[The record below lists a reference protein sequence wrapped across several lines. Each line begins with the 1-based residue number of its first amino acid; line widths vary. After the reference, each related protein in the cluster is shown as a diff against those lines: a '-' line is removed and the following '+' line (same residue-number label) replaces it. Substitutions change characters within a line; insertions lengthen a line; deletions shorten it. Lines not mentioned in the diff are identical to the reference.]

1 MARCA
6 LVHVCLV
13 ALLLVGATS
22 AEAQYFGRNKVRYNE
37 FDFRVIQTAHFDIY
51 YYAEEETATR
61 HAARMAERWYARFS
75 RVLNHTFARRQP
87 LVLYANHPH
96 FSQTNVTPAVPG
108 EGTGG
113 LTERA
118 KARIAMPF
126 AAGLGATDHVLG
138 HEIAHAF
145 QIDIVK
151 RAGQDAFSLPGWFI
165 EGMAEYLSIGPSDPH
180 TAMWLRDA
188 AAHDRLPSV
197 EELDKPYISPYR
209 FGHAFWTYIAG
220 RHGDEVLGRMLRSK
234 VRGVMA
240 KLEQVTGVERSE
252 LTRGWHASIPP
263 APDDR
268 DLRLRRPTQVTAFT
282 ADGAR
287 LHVAPALSPDG
298 RQVMFMSERDRLSLD
313 LFMADAATGRVIR
326 KVVSTAADPHFDSLQ
341 YIRSSGA
348 WDSSGQRFAMAALTA
363 GRPVLLLVDVQQ
375 PDRRTEIPVDGLG
388 EIYNPSWSPDGTRL
402 VFSALKGGLSDLFV
416 LTVAD
421 GEVRQLTADPF
432 ADLHPAWSPDGRTI
446 AFATDRFTSQIGRL
460 EFGPLRVGLLDI
472 GSGQIRPL
480 RDEAGPGKQ
489 VSPQWAPDGGA
500 VYFIGDADGVS
511 NVYRADRDTG
521 AILRITDVQ
530 TGVSGI
536 TATSPALAVAA
547 RTGTLAFSVYRDGQY
562 HIELLDARAARAGV
576 DVEALPAASGPPAP
590 EGSVP
595 ALLADSRYGLP
606 EETELPSVAYDDR
619 LRLESI
625 APPFVGAAS
634 GNGFGGVLRA
644 SFGLSFA
651 DTLRDRQM
659 QAIVRV
665 GTDVDDL
672 ALQLSYMNRRGQ
684 WNWGVA
690 GGLVPSRFVGARRAI
705 ARVAELVTRET
716 EHLRY
721 THQWGKLAA
730 HYHVDRARRLEFG
743 LGVRRTGLEWQTIT
757 RVIDAAEHK
766 TVSRVLDEAP
776 GGRPILVAEADAAF
790 VHDTAISG
798 PTGPVLG
805 QRLRLALEPALGR
818 LNFADV
824 GVDARR
830 YFMPIRPVTIAV
842 RAEHVARY
850 GRDGSD
856 PRLTP
861 LIVGLQTRVRGY
873 DLRSFAADEC
883 GRSATSCSAIDEL
896 AGSRLGLVNVELR
909 APLAGLLAGD
919 LRYGRVP
926 VEAIA
931 FVDAGFLWTRRAGAP
946 LEHDRFRSAGAG
958 GRINIGGFV
967 FEVTGARRFDGSRQG
982 WTTTV
987 LMRPGW

>member
-1 MARCA
+1 MARCMS
-6 LVHVCLV
+6 VFVCLV
-13 ALLLVGATS
+13 ALCAGATS

-75 RVLNHTFARRQP
+75 RVLNHSFARRQP

-108 EGTGG
+108 EATGG

-145 QIDIVK
+145 QIDIVR
-151 RAGQDAFSLPGWFI
+151 RAGHDAFSLPGWFI
-165 EGMAEYLSIGPSDPH
+165 EGMAEYLSIGPGDPH
-180 TAMWLRDA
+180 TAMWIRDA
-188 AAHDRLPSV
+188 AVHDRLPGMD
-197 EELDKPYISPYR
+197 ELEKPYVSPYR
-209 FGHAFWTYIAG
+209 FGHALWSYVAG
-220 RHGDEVLGRMLRSK
+220 RYGDEVLGRVLRSK
-234 VRGVMA
+234 VRGA
-240 KLEQVTGVERSE
+240 AARLEHVTGMDRAQ
-252 LTRGWHASIPP
+252 LTRDWHASIPA
-263 APDDR
+263 APEDR
-268 DLRLRRPTQVTAFT
+268 DRRLRRPTQVTAFS

-348 WDSSGQRFAMAALTA
+348 WDADGRRFAIAALIA
-363 GRPVLLLVDVQQ
+363 GRPVLVLVDVAE
-375 PDRRTEIPVDGLG
+375 PDRRTEIPLDDLG

-402 VFSALKGGLSDLFV
+402 VFSVLKGGLSDLFL
-416 LTVAD
+416 LTLAD
-421 GEVRQLTADPF
+421 GAVRQLTADIF

-446 AFATDRFTSQIGRL
+446 ALATDRFTTHVDRL
-460 EFGPLRVGLLDI
+460 EFGPLRVGLLDLE
-472 GSGQIRPL
+472 SGAIRPL
-480 RDEAGPGKQ
+480 RDGPGPGKQ

-500 VYFIGDADGVS
+500 VYFIGDPDGVS
-511 NVYRADRDTG
+511 NVYRADLG
-521 AILRITDVQ
+521 SGSVLRLTDVR

-536 TATSPALAVAA
+536 TATSPALAVASRA
-547 RTGTLAFSVYRDGQY
+547 GTLAFSVYRDGEYQ
-562 HIELLDARAARAGV
+562 IELLDARAAREG
-576 DVEALPAASGPPAP
+576 VEADAPQASTDAPAL

-595 ALLADSRYGLP
+595 ALLADSQYGLP
-606 EETELPSVAYDDR
+606 GEAPVPSVAYDDR
-619 LRLESI
+619 LRLESV

-644 SFGLSFA
+644 FFGLSFA
-651 DTLRDRQM
+651 DTLRDRQV
-659 QAIVRV
+659 QAIIRL

-730 HYHVDRARRLEFG
+730 HYHLNRAQRLEFG
-743 LGVRRTGLEWQTIT
+743 VGMRRTGLEWQTIT
-757 RVIDAAEHK
+757 RVIDASEHK
-766 TVSRVLDEAP
+766 TVSRSLGEAP
-776 GGRPILVAEADAAF
+776 GGRPILVAEADTAF

-798 PTGPVLG
+798 PTSPVLG
-805 QRLRLALEPALGR
+805 QRLRLAIEPALGG

-824 GVDARR
+824 HLDARR

-850 GRDGSD
+850 GRGGTD

-883 GRSATSCSAIDEL
+883 GPSATFCSAIDEL

-909 APLAGLLAGD
+909 APIAGLLAGD

-931 FVDAGFLWTRRAGAP
+931 FVDAGFLWTHRPDAP